1 MHRFNVEKTRGKLQ
15 ADQILIASILMLIGI
30 GLVTLYSSSYGLAER
45 DYGGGLYFISKQL
58 MLGFVGMALFFLAS
72 RINLDVLRK
81 GKIPI
86 LLALG
91 GMVLCV
97 LPLIPGM
104 GMTKNG
110 ATRWVSIGS
119 LPGFQPSEF
128 VKLILPLY
136 LAHIFDKK
144 QDHLDSFVKSILPPF
159 FMILGFIVLIYL
171 QNNFS
176 TALFIAVNG
185 VFIFWLAGVRI
196 RYFLSA
202 LVIFVPFSI
211 LLVLIEP
218 HRWRRLLSFMNPAWE
233 PHGAGYQV
241 RASVMTIASGGFWGK
256 GMGQNIT
263 RIAAVPEIHS
273 DFIFSAYAEAFG
285 FLGVLLFFVLFGVF
299 ALRGYRAAM
308 RSEETF
314 RRLLAFG
321 LVSMIVSQTLVNIAV
336 TSGTLPATGIPLPFF
351 SAGGSSLLVTLVA
364 TGIVVNI
371 SRSPQKSGFFVP
383 GGGRFAR
390 KSEAWYAQEPEAH
403 HVR

>member
-1 MHRFNVEKTRGKLQ
+1 MYKFNVEKASWRFH
-15 ADQILIASILMLIGI
+15 ADQLLIAAIFLLTGI
-30 GLVTLYSSSYGLAER
+30 GLVTLYSSSYAFAER
-45 DYGGGLYFISKQL
+45 DYGGGLFFISKQL
-58 MLGFVGMALFFLAS
+58 FLAFVGILLFLLVS
-72 RINLDVLRK
+72 HMNLDWLRK
-81 GKIPI
+81 GKFPM
-86 LLALG
+86 LLVLG
-91 GMVLCV
+91 GMFLCV
-97 LPLIPGM
+97 LPLIPGL

-110 ATRWVSIGS
+110 ASRWVSIGS

-144 QDHLDSFVKSILPPF
+144 QDHLNSLTKSILPPF
-159 FMILGFIVLIYL
+159 FITLIFIVLIYL

-185 VFIFWLAGVRI
+185 VFIFFLAGVRI

-202 LVIFVPFSI
+202 LVIFVPFSA

-256 GMGQNIT
+256 GMGQNIIK
-263 RIAAVPEIHS
+263 IAAVPEIHS
-273 DFIFSAYAEAFG
+273 DFIFSAFAEAFG

-299 ALRGYRAAM
+299 AVRGYRAAIGAAD
-308 RSEETF
+308 TF
-314 RRLLAFG
+314 RRLFAFG

-336 TSGTLPATGIPLPFF
+336 TSGNLPPTGIPLPFF
-351 SAGGSSLLVTLVA
+351 SAGGSSLVTTLIA
-364 TGIVVNI
+364 SGIIVNI
-371 SRSPQKSGFFVP
+371 SRSPQKSAFFVWGKGP
-383 GGGRFAR
+383 Q
-390 KSEAWYAQEPEAH
+390 KSDGWYAADSEAH